1 MKTSYYTWS
10 IFTAA
15 LCCIKGICAQQTL
28 FEYDGLNISNSV
40 QKLEAGGKK
49 DKYLMQVRI
58 ISTEKDLYYPASMTL
73 NSRTK
78 KLQVSNKTLGF
89 AKVQNATGL
98 FNSKGIDGEIS
109 PYRSED
115 GSVLYVFKQGK
126 IYTEEDKFKVLTG
139 NEPII
144 TYNESK
150 TVHPLEYYNLMVDGS
165 MVAGNW
171 SSTCSDGTITINY
184 SDTGKTDYITL
195 NATNKIIK
203 WNRRNAYSF
212 EKSDRTATLSYN
224 KSDKSLIYFNTDG
237 IRCALQRQED

>member
-1 MKTSYYTWS
+1 MKSLHNILT
-10 IFTAA
+10 IFAA
-15 LCCIKGICAQQTL
+15 TLFCIKGSDAQQTL
-28 FEYDGLNISNSV
+28 FEYDGLNISTSI

-49 DKYLMQVRI
+49 DKYLMQVKI
-58 ISTEKDLYYPASMTL
+58 LSKEKDLYYPASMTL

-98 FNSKGIDGEIS
+98 FKSKGIDGEIS

-115 GSVLYVFKQGK
+115 GSILYVFKQGK
-126 IYTEEDKFKVLTG
+126 TYTEEDKFKVLTG

-150 TVHPLEYYNLMVDGS
+150 TVHPLDYYNLMVDGS

-171 SSTCSDGTITINY
+171 SSTCSDGTITIAY

-195 NATNKIIK
+195 NATNRIIK
-203 WNRRNAYSF
+203 WNRRNAQSF
-212 EKSDRTATLSYN
+212 EKNDRTATISYN
-224 KSDKSLIYFNTDG
+224 KSDKSLIYINTDG
-237 IRCALQRQED
+237 IRCALHRQED